1 MVYLY
6 NGKLRSHK
14 KNEIMLL
21 AATKMDLDML
31 TLSEVSQTK
40 TSHVA
45 YMWDLKGTYDITE
58 RDPRT

>member
-21 AATKMDLDML
+21 AATKMDLDMP

-40 TSHVA
+40 TSRVA
-45 YMWDLKGTYDITE
+45 YTWDLKELMT
-58 RDPRT
+58 